1 MSLNFDGLIVG
12 VLAFMTI
19 GIFHPVVIKTEYYFG
34 TKPWWLFM
42 SLGIMCVVAALL
54 IEDRMVSIILG
65 VISCCLFWS
74 IKELFEQRERVRKGW
89 FPKNPK
95 RKY

>member
-12 VLAFMTI
+12 GLAFLTI
-19 GIFHPVVIKTEYYFG
+19 GLFHPVVIKTEYYFG
-34 TKPWWLFM
+34 TKVWWIFFC
-42 SLGIMCVVAALL
+42 LGIAGVIAALL
-54 IEDRMVSIILG
+54 VENGIFSTILG

-74 IKELFEQRERVRKGW
+74 IKELFDQQERVRKGW

>member
-54 IEDRMVSIILG
+54 IEDRMVRIILG